1 MTPVN
6 IYILSEAS
14 LGSLLWDVLNRRPT
28 VVLGV
33 WAYIRPMQVLLTWLL
48 DRLVTSGRVRG
59 LHQIDGLPWHENV
72 PGRGGFYNDVHHR
85 AEPSLRALYALQADE
100 SLTEEF
106 TYAFR
111 KGLTDAVGKL
121 TPMYLTAEWIS
132 ENWAAGSWRLVG
144 MPPLMEDLA
153 SILKPPF
160 APILEK
166 RWYQGAINSINFLV
180 VAIGVCLWLTARV
193 RPNVVTEN
201 LDLMFDEADDMD
213 RILIHRAASVGKSFV
228 VLDRSLAHR
237 LDQKDKLTPFRH
249 CLREDARIPLSRLL
263 PLCKTAVSELA
274 ALWKRHRRKDQGVF
288 SQWSAQ
294 IVRKAIFSALFCRYR
309 PKRFWARDD
318 YSTEH
323 VIRSQEVRKI
333 GGFNYGMSHGLPVN
347 TYVHMWRE
355 IDYDTY
361 FTFGSDLTRYYKDSW
376 SPGMKIIPTGPFR
389 QPVDMRERIAAAKRG
404 KDIVFFAMAAHEM
417 PKIAEIISQVAAH
430 FTDRRLLLKMKPG
443 RSQHDRDKLATS
455 FHNAP
460 ANLVSTT
467 TDSYQLMLECSY
479 AITSGSSTT
488 VESLSFGL
496 PTFVIDVDPSLR
508 AMYYRNFPG
517 LTVNDAETI
526 ISRIEAIEA
535 GTQSFD
541 FNAFSEL
548 VVLDGPHP
556 SETISQ
562 ALGIEPKPAAM
573 VDHVS

>member
-6 IYILSEAS
+6 VYILSEAS
-14 LGSLLWDVLNRRPT
+14 LGSLLWDVLNRRPA

-33 WAYIRPMQVLLTWLL
+33 WAYIRPLQVLLCWLL
-48 DRLVTSGRVRG
+48 DRLIASGRVRG
-59 LHQIDGLPWHENV
+59 PLQIDGLPWHENV

-85 AEPSLRALYALQADE
+85 AEQSLLTLYGLADDDP
-100 SLTEEF
+100 LNTEF
-106 TYAFR
+106 SYAFR
-111 KGLTDAVGKL
+111 KGLTDTVGKL

-132 ENWAAGSWRLVG
+132 ENWAAGSWNLVG
-144 MPPLMEDLA
+144 MPPLMQDLA
-153 SILKPPF
+153 SVLKPPF
-160 APILEK
+160 APIQDK
-166 RWYQGAINSINFLV
+166 RWYQGALNGLNCLV
-180 VAIGVCLWLTARV
+180 VVFGICLWLIIRV
-193 RPNVVTEN
+193 RPNVVPEH
-201 LDLMFDEADDMD
+201 LDLMFDEADNLD
-213 RILIHRAASVGKSFV
+213 RLLIHQAAKAGNSFV

-263 PLCKTAVSELA
+263 PLCKTAVCELA
-274 ALWKRHRRKDQGVF
+274 TLWKRHRRKDQGVF

-294 IVRKAIFSALFCRYR
+294 IVRKAIFSALFCRFR

-333 GGFNYGMSHGLPVN
+333 GGTNYSMSHGLPIN

-355 IDYDTY
+355 IDFDTY
-361 FTFGSDLTRYYKDSW
+361 FTFGRHLTRYYKDSW
-376 SPGMKIIPTGPFR
+376 SPRMEIIPTGPFR
-389 QPVDMRERIAAAKRG
+389 QPVDMRERIAVAKRD

-417 PKIAEIISQVAAH
+417 PKIMEIICQVAAH
-430 FTDRRLLLKMKPG
+430 FADRRILLKMKPG
-443 RSQHDRDKLATS
+443 RSQYDLDKLADS
-455 FHNAP
+455 LRDAP
-460 ANLVSTT
+460 PNLVTTT

-479 AITSGSSTT
+479 VITSGSSTT

-535 GTQSFD
+535 GVQSFD